1 MDLYAILTLSGG
13 RNLEKHVLINEM
25 RNKIVDFHLKDLIV
39 CQLQLTDHINRC
51 RKSLFKFFPSLLKL
65 LQY

>member
-1 MDLYAILTLSGG
+1 MDLYAVLILSGG

-51 RKSLFKFFPSLLKL
+51 R
-65 LQY
+65 

>member
-1 MDLYAILTLSGG
+1 MDLYAVLTLSGG

-39 CQLQLTDHINRC
+39 CQLQLTDHINRY
-51 RKSLFKFFPSLLKL
+51 R
-65 LQY
+65 

>member
-1 MDLYAILTLSGG
+1 MDLYAVLILSGG

-25 RNKIVDFHLKDLIV
+25 RNKIVDFNLKDLIV

-51 RKSLFKFFPSLLKL
+51 RRVCSSSFPL
-65 LQY
+65 Y